1 MRHLHVP
8 FIEVHTDLLKQV
20 CDLLGTS
27 PEDFNNTFW
36 DGNGEAGIRN
46 QYTRRKPDL
55 LNMHCLVVRMLWEL
69 VNGVLKFKRRGGR
82 NDDQK
87 GGTPL
92 ATIQEDTNLDAP
104 VASKSK
110 SKIKCKKSRKPAQ
123 WKPAGSQQSS
133 ASLQSDVLSSVA
145 SNSTIYSAT
154 TISSGK
160 RSADEALGRDIP
172 TGRTEKRVRVIGTT
186 LDQLQL
192 ATYALECLGAS
203 SRHYATGIFID
214 KYDVSLWCYNRTTVF
229 RSAIFKWN
237 KDVQF
242 LALAFFV
249 LTQCDM
255 KHAGFYPNVHRFIP
269 PQPDD
274 PVSASA
280 ILPLERPVEEMKNLC
295 FRFSSGMTGVP
306 DWIFWI
312 QKVLYTYRGIVGRGT
327 FVAAVR
333 AAIVG
338 EVMRKGLF
346 AFKQSWQYQ
355 VRAHEAT
362 MIAKLRERLPEY

>member
-1 MRHLHVP
+1 MRHLHAP

-46 QYTRRKPDL
+46 QYTRRKPDF

-172 TGRTEKRVRVIGTT
+172 TGRTEKRVRVTGTT
-186 LDQLQL
+186 LD
-192 ATYALECLGAS
+192 
-203 SRHYATGIFID
+203 
-214 KYDVSLWCYNRTTVF
+214 
-229 RSAIFKWN
+229 
-237 KDVQF
+237 
-242 LALAFFV
+242 
-249 LTQCDM
+249 
-255 KHAGFYPNVHRFIP
+255 
-269 PQPDD
+269 
-274 PVSASA
+274 
-280 ILPLERPVEEMKNLC
+280 
-295 FRFSSGMTGVP
+295 
-306 DWIFWI
+306 
-312 QKVLYTYRGIVGRGT
+312 
-327 FVAAVR
+327 
-333 AAIVG
+333 
-338 EVMRKGLF
+338 
-346 AFKQSWQYQ
+346 
-355 VRAHEAT
+355 
-362 MIAKLRERLPEY
+362 